1 MQDREGAANWNLR
14 IPLGL
19 MKSINKHVILT
30 DPQWKC
36 SINALDVLEVLVKG
50 DELDSQ
56 VLRDLRDT
64 FPPTLIEQ
72 TRAKFLP

>member
-1 MQDREGAANWNLR
+1 MQ
-14 IPLGL
+14 
-19 MKSINKHVILT
+19 SINQHVILT
-30 DPQWKC
+30 DSQWKC

-50 DELDSQ
+50 DLDSQ
-56 VLRDLRDT
+56 VLRDLRDS

>member
-1 MQDREGAANWNLR
+1 MQ
-14 IPLGL
+14 
-19 MKSINKHVILT
+19 SINQHVILT
-30 DPQWKC
+30 DAQWKC

>member
-1 MQDREGAANWNLR
+1 MQ
-14 IPLGL
+14 
-19 MKSINKHVILT
+19 SINKHIILT
-30 DPQWKC
+30 DSQWRC
-36 SINALDVLEVLVKG
+36 SINALDVLETLVKG

-72 TRAKFLP
+72 ARAKFIP